1 MNKFTLLCSALAA
14 CITFS
19 ASAQVNQTPDEN
31 ALFGNKK
38 EVKRYRAILHDPSDP
53 SKILEPV
60 KKAKS
65 QKAEGEE
72 STTVILH
79 EGFDKFTGGSE
90 EEPDLNTN
98 ILDMNGNILSK
109 YTELSGWSG
118 VEVYM
123 AGGNCYIG
131 YDYNYY
137 SGGSLTTPKMNLT
150 RDNGKFTIKL
160 RAKSPDKSDL
170 AWIEFDHSTTGDFW
184 GQYDMKTQKIAT
196 DWTEYTVEFEGGS
209 TTSVIMF
216 YLTAGSQV
224 LIDYIEITQTG
235 DELPSPVA
243 TAPTNITPVSFTATW
258 EPVAG
263 AESYKLNIWHKIID
277 KDNTVVE
284 TQVEDFSG
292 LKVVDG
298 NFVELGN
305 NDWGE
310 TCLAQ
315 GLKDG
320 WKANIGLY
328 GSYKHYFKDENMV
341 LSAPYSLCFDENF
354 DNLYTPENTEKDM
367 SYFSFNVKSEELL
380 PNYDRISILVKYT
393 NGGEQPWDVYAILFL
408 ADYPEVTNEF
418 IEIYMDEEYMPAG
431 VCQIMLQFNG
441 ASADPAGVCAIDDV
455 TVSFGKDV
463 PTLPEYVVENL
474 EVKDTQ
480 YSIDN
485 LIEGDTYYYSV
496 RAVDAEGNESPESN
510 VMTVPLTFTSLD
522 IPEVKPATDIK
533 EGQFTANWSRVAY
546 AQGYAVYVSLTH
558 EAQEDEIYVID
569 HETFDAIPSLAE
581 PGNPD
586 FSDNTLLYL
595 SDYCNRAGWSAFYP
609 VFAESMVGT
618 TYGLNSPVYQLYN
631 NDGQYTVDVKVY
643 GAVGDTI
650 TLIAN
655 DDENSVQLRE
665 QMIMEEN
672 LMDFSFEFDNGS
684 HRNGL
689 TFITSGEYMLLDEI
703 TIKQAF
709 SKGDQTTLDYVN
721 GVVNG
726 GDVTSAIISTLG
738 AVKGDS
744 YMYRVKSWGY
754 DSSNNLIQSGFS
766 NYEYVEP
773 VVGINSTVADDNT
786 ATVYVIGDEVYVE
799 LAEDAVIDMYDVQGV
814 KVATLEG
821 VQGLNKMRLNGNGM
835 YIVKV
840 GNKAYKVIK

>member
-1 MNKFTLLCSALAA
+1 MNKFTLFCSVLA
-14 CITFS
+14 IFTS
-19 ASAQVNQTPDEN
+19 ISVGAQVIQTPDEG
-31 ALFGNKK
+31 ALSGNNK
-38 EVKRYRAILHDPSDP
+38 EVKRYRAILHDPSNP
-53 SKILEPV
+53 SKIMGPV
-60 KKAKS
+60 RKAKS
-65 QKAEGEE
+65 QNAKSEE
-72 STTVILH
+72 TTTVILR
-79 EGFDKFTGGSE
+79 EDFDKFTNGSE
-90 EEPDLNTN
+90 DEPDLNTN

-109 YTELSGWSG
+109 YTVINGWSG
-118 VEVYM
+118 TEVYM

-131 YDYNYY
+131 YDDDYY
-137 SGGSLTTPKMNLT
+137 SGGNITTPKLNLT

-160 RAKSPDKSDL
+160 RAKSPDKSDP
-170 AWIEFDHSTTGDFW
+170 AWIEFGHSTTGNFW

-196 DWTEYTVEFEGGS
+196 DWTEYSIEFEGGS
-209 TTSVIMF
+209 ATSVIMF
-216 YLTAGSQV
+216 YLTSGSKV
-224 LIDYIEITQTG
+224 LIDYIEITQAG
-235 DELPSPVA
+235 DELPAPIA
-243 TAPTNITPVSFTATW
+243 TAPLNISPVSFTASW

-263 AESYKLNIWHKIID
+263 AESYKINIWHKIID

-298 NFVELGN
+298 NFVELGD

-315 GLKDG
+315 GLKEG
-320 WKANIGLY
+320 WKANVGLY

-341 LSAPYSLCFDENF
+341 LSEPYSLCFDENF
-354 DNLYTPENTEKDM
+354 DNLYTPENTQKDM
-367 SYFSFNVKSEELL
+367 TYFSFNVKSEELL

-393 NGGEQPWDVYAILFL
+393 NGGEQPWDVYTILFL
-408 ADYPEVTNEF
+408 ADYPEVTDEF
-418 IEIYMDEEYMPAG
+418 IEIYMDEEYMPEG
-431 VCQIMLQFNG
+431 VCQIMIQFNG
-441 ASADPAGVCAIDDV
+441 AASDPAGVCAIDDV

-463 PTLPEYVVENL
+463 PTLPEYVVEGV

-510 VMTVPLTFTSLD
+510 TVTVPLTFTSLD
-522 IPEVKPATDIK
+522 IPEVKPATDII

-546 AQGYAVYVSLTH
+546 AQGYAVYVTLTH
-558 EAQEDEIYVID
+558 EAPEEEIYVID
-569 HETFDAIPSLAE
+569 HETFDAIPSYSE
-581 PGNPD
+581 PDNPD
-586 FSDNTLLYL
+586 FLDNTLLYL

-609 VFAESMVGT
+609 VFANSMVGT

-650 TLIAN
+650 TIIAN
-655 DDENSVQLRE
+655 DDENRIQQRGT
-665 QMIMEEN
+665 MIMEEN

-684 HRNGL
+684 QRNGL

-703 TIKQAF
+703 TVKQAL
-709 SKGDQTTLDYVN
+709 SKGDVTTLDYVN
-721 GVVNG
+721 GIVNG

-754 DSSNNLIQSGFS
+754 DSSNKLIQSEFS

-773 VVGINSTVADDNT
+773 VVGINNTAIEDNT
-786 ATVYVIGDEVYVE
+786 AKVYTIGNEIYVE
-799 LAEDAVIDMYDVQGV
+799 LAENAVIDIYDVQGM
-814 KVATLEG
+814 KIATLDG
-821 VQGLNKMRLNGNGM
+821 IQGMNKMQLQGNGL